1 MIARDIRAF
10 LRAATAARILTGWNV
25 YEPRAGER
33 RWTYSPAE
41 GRSRDVDE
49 PAVIAYCGMLRC
61 AGVRPRYPG
70 E

>member
-49 PAVIAYCGMLRC
+49 PAVIAYGGMPRSS
-61 AGVRPRYPG
+61 GVRPRYPG
-70 E
+70 Q